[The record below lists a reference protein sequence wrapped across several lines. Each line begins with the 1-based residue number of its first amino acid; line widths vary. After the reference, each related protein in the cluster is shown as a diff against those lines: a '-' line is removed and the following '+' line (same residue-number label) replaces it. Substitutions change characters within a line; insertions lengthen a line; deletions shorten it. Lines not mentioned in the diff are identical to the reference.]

1 MYLIH
6 KDGESRL
13 VGGHTFLA
21 RCWAHC
27 GSWFDHLGRSMHAT
41 PAFPDLVS
49 LTVAPYYVL
58 ATPISYAAMVGSLN
72 APTLTK

>member
-1 MYLIH
+1 
-6 KDGESRL
+6 
-13 VGGHTFLA
+13 
-21 RCWAHC
+21 
-27 GSWFDHLGRSMHAT
+27 MHAT